1 MRAPTSRAL
10 PANFLQAYFPSRAKW
25 RPAFRR
31 RLRRAPKLDTR
42 RRSDFAKAPVVLGR
56 LPNVLYGTEL
66 PALALTID
74 VSAALIVPLAFT
86 SVRKFV

>member
-1 MRAPTSRAL
+1 MASRL
-10 PANFLQAYFPSRAKW
+10 FSRDSEILVKAGGVD
-25 RPAFRR
+25 
-31 RLRRAPKLDTR
+31 RRAPKLDTR
-42 RRSDFAKAPVVLGR
+42 RRSDFAQAHVVVGR